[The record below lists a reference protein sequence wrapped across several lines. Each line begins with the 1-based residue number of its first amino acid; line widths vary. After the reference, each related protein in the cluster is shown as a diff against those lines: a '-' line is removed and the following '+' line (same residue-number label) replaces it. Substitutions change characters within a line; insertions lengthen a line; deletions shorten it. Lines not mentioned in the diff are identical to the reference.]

1 MAHVYKEKERIIF
14 RVFRG
19 PDVGISEEYRVT
31 VIKVFKEIKQVC
43 FNNQREVQ

>member
-1 MAHVYKEKERIIF
+1 MAHIYKERERII
-14 RVFRG
+14 FRG